1 VGNAHPTVLLNSC
14 DRYARLYP
22 IVGNIA
28 AKVDG
33 ERLVQTPTLS
43 RNCDIF
49 ELSECSIGSVRT
61 PIDSGKSRSSA
72 RFNLNIKYRKVAT
85 LLAMVGLSG
94 YLVVGAPTPA
104 YAMHIAEGYLPIE
117 WAAFWWIMSLPFF
130 ALGLRSLNRITQA
143 HPELKL
149 LLALAGAFTFVLSA
163 LKIPSVNGSSS
174 HPTGTGLGTILFG
187 PLVMSVMGGLVLLF
201 QAILLAHG
209 GLTTLGANAFS
220 MAIVG
225 PMVAY
230 VVYNAIAS
238 TGYKKTAV
246 FLASMLE
253 DLCTYLV
260 TAVQLAL
267 AFPAAQGGFMAAFI
281 KFVGVFAVTQIPL
294 AISEGLLTLLVWNWL
309 QDYGQ
314 EELSVLKLFKQG
326 ENLSVEINE

>member
-1 VGNAHPTVLLNSC
+1 MKP
-14 DRYARLYP
+14 
-22 IVGNIA
+22 
-28 AKVDG
+28 
-33 ERLVQTPTLS
+33 
-43 RNCDIF
+43 
-49 ELSECSIGSVRT
+49 
-61 PIDSGKSRSSA
+61 
-72 RFNLNIKYRKVAT
+72 KYHKATT
-85 LLAMVGLSG
+85 LLAMVGLSS
-94 YLVVGAPTPA
+94 YLVIAAPTPA
-104 YAMHIAEGYLPIE
+104 QAMHIAEGYLPVE
-117 WAAFWWIMSLPFF
+117 WALFWWIIALPFF
-130 ALGLRSLNRITQA
+130 GLGLRSIQRITTA

-149 LLALAGAFTFVLSA
+149 LLALSGAFTFVLSA

-201 QAILLAHG
+201 QAVLLAHG

-230 VVYNAIAS
+230 VVYTAIAK
-238 TGYKKTAV
+238 TGNQKIAV
-246 FLASMLE
+246 FMASMLQ

-267 AFPAAQGGFMAAFI
+267 AFPAVQGGFMAAFI
-281 KFVGVFAVTQIPL
+281 KFVGVFAITQIPL

-314 EELSVLKLFKQG
+314 QELKILGLFQQG
-326 ENLSVEINE
+326 NNLNAKTNE